1 MRRRRRPE
9 PEGPSKERWLV
20 SYSDFVTVLFG
31 FFVLMYAMSSV
42 DEGQYQRISDQLR
55 GVFSGTPR
63 TIDPIQVG
71 DTVPLPEPQPVEDP
85 GLSEQIPDLGELR
98 EQLSA
103 SLSGLI
109 DEGDVTLR
117 EGDDWIELTL
127 SDGLLFEA
135 AATLPGERAFEVLSD
150 IAALLEGRDN
160 AIRVEG
166 FTDNLPIRTEQFPSN
181 WELSAARA
189 AAVVRILE
197 QFGIASERLS
207 AVGYG
212 ENHPVARNDTTRGRQ
227 ANRRVV
233 LLVSASGD
241 AAGMRSI
248 D

>member
-9 PEGPSKERWLV
+9 PQGPSKERWLV

-31 FFVLMYAMSSV
+31 FFVLMYAMSAV

-63 TIDPIQVG
+63 TIDPIQIG
-71 DTVPLPEPQPVEDP
+71 DTVPLEEPLPAEDP
-85 GLSEQIPDLGELR
+85 GMHDDIGHLGELR

-103 SLSGLI
+103 RLSGLI

-117 EGDDWIELTL
+117 EGEDWIEVTL

-135 AATLPGERAFEVLSD
+135 AASVPGERAFEVLSD
-150 IAALLEGRDN
+150 IAALLEGSDN

-189 AAVVRILE
+189 AAVVRVLE
-197 QFGIASERLS
+197 QAGIASERLS

-212 ENHPVARNDTTRGRQ
+212 ENHPVARNDTPRGRQ

-233 LLVSASGD
+233 LLVSANEG
-241 AAGMRSI
+241 AIGMRSV

>member
-197 QFGIASERLS
+197 QFDIASERLS

>member
-9 PEGPSKERWLV
+9 PEGPNKERWLV

-31 FFVLMYAMSSV
+31 FFVLMYAMSAV

-63 TIDPIQVG
+63 TIDPIQIG
-71 DTVPLPEPQPVEDP
+71 ETIPLDEPSPEKSP
-85 GLSEQIPDLGELR
+85 GEEMAGLR
-98 EQLSA
+98 ELSDQLS
-103 SLSGLI
+103 SRLSGLM
-109 DEGDVTLR
+109 DEGEITLR
-117 EGDDWIELTL
+117 QGDDWIELTL
-127 SDGLLFEA
+127 SDELLFEA
-135 AATLPGERAFEVLSD
+135 ATSLPGDRAFEILAD
-150 IAALLEGRDN
+150 IAALLEGSGN

-189 AAVVRILE
+189 AAVVRVLE
-197 QFGIASERLS
+197 QAGIASERLS

-212 ENHPVARNDTTRGRQ
+212 ENHPVARNDTPRGRQ

-233 LLVSASGD
+233 LLVSASED
-241 AAGMRSI
+241 AGVMRSV